1 MCQWVIM
8 RSLEIALNLDSSITE
23 EESNQL
29 AKTIIESKSSI
40 DVNLINDIALALCNI
55 GSYRYSGNGYSIEV
69 SDLISLWI
77 ENNFKQNEIYTDIM
91 IELIY
96 ELTSKESDDMV
107 RRLMSKNV
115 NIQGV
120 LLEAFSY
127 KGT

>member
-91 IELIY
+91 IEF
-96 ELTSKESDDMV
+96 M
-107 RRLMSKNV
+107 N
-115 NIQGV
+115 
-120 LLEAFSY
+120 
-127 KGT
+127 

>member
-1 MCQWVIM
+1 M